1 MNTQSRL
8 HPIEKLQVQAI
19 IAVIQCQEISE
30 DRYRISIRYTI
41 AITHSIGKLHLHNL
55 CLIDIGL
62 VLETTQPRL
71 HKIHREYSYMG
82 QLNSNYIPRKEVKL
96 DIESE

>member
-19 IAVIQCQEISE
+19 IAGIPCQEISE
-30 DRYRISIRYTI
+30 YRYRISIRYTI
-41 AITHSIGKLHLHNL
+41 AITHSIGKLHLHNM

-71 HKIHREYSYMG
+71 HTLHIEVTSTI
-82 QLNSNYIPRKEVKL
+82 LNL
-96 DIESE
+96 C